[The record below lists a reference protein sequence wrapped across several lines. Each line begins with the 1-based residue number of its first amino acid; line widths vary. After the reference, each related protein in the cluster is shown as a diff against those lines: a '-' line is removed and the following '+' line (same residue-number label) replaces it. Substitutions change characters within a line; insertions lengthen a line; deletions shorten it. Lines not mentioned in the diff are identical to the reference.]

1 MAFSTKIRVALNK
14 LLSIA
19 NLKIDSLTAE
29 RREEARLVELSK
41 AGLFDRPVYAM
52 LPGMEAF
59 DVAPMAEAYS
69 RYGKDME
76 KLRARGGND
85 VQFVLDNP
93 YFSSPDTEAL
103 YLMVRRLAP
112 KRVVE
117 IGCGYSTRITRQ
129 AIIDGGLDTR
139 ITAIDPWPRTDIAPY
154 VDSFLQARVEH
165 LDDHSVFD
173 SLEAGDILFI
183 DSSHEVK
190 LGNDVARIVCD
201 ILPRLKAGVV
211 LHFHDIFLPY
221 EYVEVYSRAYAGWG
235 EQFILHAL
243 LQGKPAD
250 ILWPGHYLQRA
261 RPDVSTTLPFM
272 AKGIAQSFWFRL
284 R

>member
-1 MAFSTKIRVALNK
+1 MAFSTKVRIALNK
-14 LLSIA
+14 ILGA
-19 NLKIDSLTAE
+19 VNLRVDTLTAE
-29 RREEARLVELSK
+29 RREEARLAALSN
-41 AGLFDRPVYAM
+41 AGLFDRPVYAL

-59 DVAPMAEAYS
+59 DVTPMAEAYS
-69 RYGKDME
+69 RYGEDMD
-76 KLRARGGND
+76 KLRVRGGND
-85 VQFVLDNP
+85 VEYVVDNP
-93 YFSSPDTEAL
+93 YFSSPDMEAL
-103 YLMVRRLAP
+103 YLMVRQLAP
-112 KRVVE
+112 GRIVE

-129 AIIDGGLDTR
+129 AIIDGGLETT

-154 VDSFLQARVEH
+154 VDNFLQSRVEH
-165 LDDHSVFD
+165 LTDYSVFE
-173 SLEAGDILFI
+173 SLEAGDILFV

-201 ILPRLKAGVV
+201 ILPRLKPGVV

-221 EYVEVYSRAYAGWG
+221 EYVEVHSRVYAGWG

-261 RPDVSTTLPFM
+261 RPDVSTALPFM
-272 AKGIAQSFWFRL
+272 ATGIAQSFWFRL